1 MLKHIALAATIAM
14 AACIALPAQT
24 LQSISSMKTVTK
36 VKKERKVSDQYIYVA
51 PQGGVIA
58 LPDETATPTFG
69 IVGGYK
75 HRIGQTNF
83 MAGGQLTVQFD
94 IHNEMGAEFD
104 IAPTVS
110 YMTKPGRFYNSFEAT
125 IGLGLGWRRHPGGFA
140 FVPEVNLTYWFN
152 WFGVGATFRYSMQ
165 KDKENI
171 SYSPYTDQVFKTYE
185 PANQKFIGAR
195 FSFRF

>member
-1 MLKHIALAATIAM
+1 MLKHIALAATLAIAG
-14 AACIALPAQT
+14 CISLPAQT

-51 PQGGVIA
+51 PQGGVIS
-58 LPDETATPTFG
+58 LHDGNATPTFG

-94 IHNEMGAEFD
+94 TYNEMGAEFD
-104 IAPTVS
+104 IAPTIS
-110 YMTKPGRFYNSFEAT
+110 YVTKPGGFYNSFEAT
-125 IGLGLGWRRHPGGFA
+125 FGLGLGWRSHPGGFA
-140 FVPEVNLTYWFN
+140 CVPEVNLTYWFN
-152 WFGVGATFRYSMQ
+152 WFGFGATFRYSLQ

-171 SYSPYTDQVFKTYE
+171 SYRPYTDQVFKTYE
-185 PANQKFIGAR
+185 PADQKFIGAR